1 MRGLAKYGII
11 VAFIPIV
18 AHGADA
24 PIPHHAA
31 KYCVHEGKKCRVGDI
46 CHSHGWGSKC
56 DCKTGSWTKPT
67 REPLIPDPPGCVFD
81 DGNDS
86 PIPPDHPPE

>member
-11 VAFIPIV
+11 AAFIPIV

-46 CHSHGWGSKC
+46 CHSHGEQVRLQNGIL
-56 DCKTGSWTKPT
+56 DKT
-67 REPLIPDPPGCVFD
+67 DP
-81 DGNDS
+81 
-86 PIPPDHPPE
+86 